1 MIFVTLRFAT
11 APPSEIIDFDSCLR
25 ATPVAALTVH
35 RTVIHYR
42 DCASLTLVRGSLRR
56 YCARGFIDS
65 LTPPEKVVSFFGG
78 EGGI

>member
-25 ATPVAALTVH
+25 ATPAAALTVH

-42 DCASLTLVRGSLRR
+42 DDASLTPCTGE
-56 YCARGFIDS
+56 ARASRSILS
-65 LTPPEKVVSFFGG
+65 AKLKYE
-78 EGGI
+78 